1 MLLRRCTQGLCLIS
15 ILLICCALIVDD
27 MGILL
32 AGGTLIAAILG
43 QYLFFDQQ
51 VREIISSVEIQ
62 RSLSRNP
69 VRRGTT
75 LQVTFSI
82 IIRGLSRFPIEV
94 TDLLPL
100 NTLLAGGETTITIV
114 PDPSPRTYQCSY
126 QIVPLVHGTQP
137 FRGISV
143 TLRNLFFEDTILLVR
158 KHDREPVLEILPTAV
173 FAVPVSELA
182 DGSRDNRKA
191 SVFHGTDIHSV
202 REYAVGDD
210 LRHAD
215 WKLSAKYDKIFIR
228 KYTAQRSHPPL
239 IIADLPWNGA
249 PFPEK
254 EFSRMVAEVLGMV
267 RSTVEAYQH
276 VSVLLISGPNIL
288 HLIREERNING
299 CIAELREWMHPA
311 ERPVHFYH
319 MPDRSDIRSHIHDS
333 ENALQQM
340 ADSPEQTFHLHLRDR
355 YLTTLQNYRTP
366 VFSGQISRALSQ
378 IQVTE
383 AYLFSLGC
391 GDSSH
396 IRHVVRPLR
405 SQKIRVH
412 MRMIDSASP
421 GTSPAQNTPADAGRS
436 RS

>member
-1 MLLRRCTQGLCLIS
+1 
-15 ILLICCALIVDD
+15 

-69 VRRGTT
+69 VRKGTT
-75 LQVTFSI
+75 IQVTFSI
-82 IIRGLSRFPIEV
+82 MVRGLSKFPIEV
-94 TDLLPL
+94 TDQLPL
-100 NTLLAGGETTITIV
+100 NTILSGGETTLMII
-114 PDPSPRTYQCSY
+114 PDPTPRTYQCRY
-126 QIVPLVHGTQP
+126 QIVPLVHGTRP
-137 FRGISV
+137 FRGTSV
-143 TLRNLFFEDTILLVR
+143 TLRNIFFEDTILLAR
-158 KHDREPVLEILPTAV
+158 KHDKEPALEILPTAV
-173 FAVPVSELA
+173 FAMPISELA
-182 DGSRDNRKA
+182 EGSRDNRKA

-202 REYAVGDD
+202 REYAAGDD

-228 KYTAQRSHPPL
+228 KYTAQLSHPPL
-239 IIADLPWNGA
+239 IIVDLPWNGA

-254 EFSRMVAEVLGMV
+254 EFNRMIAEVLGMI
-267 RSTVEAYQH
+267 RSTIEAYQH

-288 HLIREERNING
+288 HLIREERNITG
-299 CIAELREWMHPA
+299 CIAELRDWIHPA
-311 ERPVHFYH
+311 ERPVHFYN
-319 MPDRSDIRSHIHDS
+319 MPDRSDLRSHIRES
-333 ENALQQM
+333 ENTLQQM
-340 ADSPEQTFHLHLRDR
+340 TDSPEQNFHLHLRNL
-355 YLTTLQNYRTP
+355 YLNTLQNYRTP
-366 VFSGQISRALSQ
+366 VFSVQVSRALSQ

-383 AYLFSLGC
+383 AYFFSLGC

-412 MRMIDSASP
+412 MRIIDSASP
-421 GTSPAQNTPADAGRS
+421 GTSSVQNDPADAGRS